1 MKLSAGGVII
11 IFFLSLFAF
20 VKLVGPIPFSVSS
33 ITTEKSDF
41 FTVTGEGKVTVTP
54 DIAVVSVGVT
64 SQGTSV
70 KLAQKDLNI
79 KMDAISKAVKQLGV
93 DAKDIK
99 TENYSI
105 NPRYDY
111 QESVQRIIGYDA
123 NSSLTIKVR
132 DMDKAND
139 VIDASTGNGAN
150 QVNGISFDVD
160 DRDTLENEA
169 RVLAVADAKK
179 KAELAAKTVG
189 FTLGTIVNYSEGVN
203 NDGPVPRMMS
213 AKSAM
218 EAGGDRAVPSTIEPG
233 SNEII
238 IQVSLSYQLR

>member
-1 MKLSAGGVII
+1 MKLSAGGAVI

-54 DIAVVSVGVT
+54 DMAVVSVGVT
-64 SQGTSV
+64 SQGPTV
-70 KLAQKDLNI
+70 KLAQKDLNT

-93 DAKDIK
+93 DAKDIE

-111 QESVQRIIGYDA
+111 QTSVQRIIGYDA

-139 VIDASTGNGAN
+139 VIDASTSNGAN

-169 RVLAVADAKK
+169 RVLAVADAKRK
-179 KAELAAKTVG
+179 LNSQQKL
-189 FTLGTIVNYSEGVN
+189 
-203 NDGPVPRMMS
+203 
-213 AKSAM
+213 
-218 EAGGDRAVPSTIEPG
+218 
-233 SNEII
+233 
-238 IQVSLSYQLR
+238 

>member
-1 MKLSAGGVII
+1 MKLSAGGAVI

-20 VKLVGPIPFSVSS
+20 IKLVGPIPFSVSS

-41 FTVTGEGKVTVTP
+41 FTVTGQGKVTVTP
-54 DIAVVSVGVT
+54 DIAIVSVGVA

-70 KLAQKDLNI
+70 KLAQKDLNT
-79 KMDAISKAVKQLGV
+79 KMDAITKAVKQLGI

-99 TENYSI
+99 TSNYSI

-111 QESVQRIIGYDA
+111 QSSTQRIIGYDA

-132 DMDKAND
+132 DMDKTND
-139 VIDASTGNGAN
+139 VVDKATLNGAN
-150 QVNGISFDVD
+150 QVDGISFDVD
-160 DRDTLENEA
+160 DRAKSENEA

-203 NDGPVPRMMS
+203 NGGPIPRMMY
-213 AKSAM
+213 AKTAM
-218 EAGGDRAVPSTIEPG
+218 EAGSDQTVPSTIEPG

>member
-1 MKLSAGGVII
+1 MKLSAGGAVI

-41 FTVTGEGKVTVTP
+41 FTVTGVGKTTVIP
-54 DIAVVSVGVT
+54 DIALVSVGVT
-64 SQGTSV
+64 SQGQTV
-70 KLAQKDLNI
+70 KLAQKDLNT

-111 QESVQRIIGYDA
+111 QTSVQRIIGYDA

-139 VIDASTGNGAN
+139 VIDASTANGAN
-150 QVNGISFDVD
+150 QVNGVSFDVD
-160 DRDTLENEA
+160 DRTKAENEA
-169 RVLAVADAKK
+169 RTLAVADAKK
-179 KAELAAKTVG
+179 KAEIAAKTVG

-203 NDGPVPRMMS
+203 NGDPVPRMMY
-213 AKSAM
+213 AKTAM
-218 EAGGDRAVPSTIEPG
+218 EAGGDQAVPSTIEPG

-238 IQVSLSYQLR
+238 IQVNLSYQLR